1 MIFGNEIGDG
11 LFLWI
16 ESDRRIDHRLRVV
29 IGLAAWDQHLHVQ
42 FLGCCLIFLPTFRYG
57 QRRPKKRAQL
67 LLARSQEFFDL
78 CGCWHDGQPCDSRT
92 AEQRDELAPFHS
104 ITSSAMASKPGGKVR
119 PSVFAVFRLITN
131 SNFVGWTT
139 GKSAGFA
146 PLRIFPV

>member
-78 CGCWHDGQPCDSRT
+78 CGCWHDGQPCDSRAT
-92 AEQRDELAPFHS
+92 EQCDELAPPCMTRKEHTERWRGS
-104 ITSSAMASKPGGKVR
+104 VHETASVATGSPQPLWTLVR
-119 PSVFAVFRLITN
+119 E
-131 SNFVGWTT
+131 
-139 GKSAGFA
+139 
-146 PLRIFPV
+146 

>member
-78 CGCWHDGQPCDSRT
+78 CGCWHDGQPCDSRAT
-92 AEQRDELAPFHS
+92 EQCDELAALHQS
-104 ITSSAMASKPGGKVR
+104 ITSSARASSVGGISR
-119 PSVFAVFRLITN
+119 PSASAVLRLMN
-131 SNFVGWTT
+131 SSIFVDCWT
-139 GKSAGFA
+139 GKLASFSSF
-146 PLRIFPV
+146 R

>member
-78 CGCWHDGQPCDSRT
+78 CGCWHDGQPCDSRAT
-92 AEQRDELAPFHS
+92 EQCDDLAPPCMTRKEHTERWRGS
-104 ITSSAMASKPGGKVR
+104 VHETASAATGSPQPLWTLVR
-119 PSVFAVFRLITN
+119 E
-131 SNFVGWTT
+131 
-139 GKSAGFA
+139 
-146 PLRIFPV
+146 